1 MNEKSEK
8 VLEQYD
14 ISINRVVRGRGGLI
28 LGTDKGCKLFL
39 PCGKSD
45 KFYEREDRITRALK
59 ERGFIN
65 TDTYM
70 RNLDGELISEDADGR
85 KYVLKDWFD
94 ARESDVKSLEDMSEA
109 LRTMASMHKVLKEV
123 GIELKQRE
131 IKEEAGELSRSKND
145 EADGCLGLTDGAGGE
160 GMALKPEL
168 TACGFAGQTG
178 LRDTYERHTREL
190 KKAYNYLR
198 TKKGKQHFEQMAYKN
213 IEEFYQEASQAVTL
227 LNNPM
232 LDERLLKAA
241 ADNELCH
248 GSFNYHN
255 VFLDNKNSYV
265 TNFDRCRNE
274 CQVWD
279 LYQFIRKVMEK
290 HDWESSVFYRLVD
303 EYDRVSSICEN
314 DFYILVVLLSYPEK
328 FWKII
333 NQYLN
338 ANKSWIPDKNV
349 DKLQKVIWQNQRR
362 RELIDKICCLW

>member
-70 RNLDGELISEDADGR
+70 RNLEGGLISEDIDGR

-109 LRTMASMHKVLKEV
+109 LRTMASMHKVLKEI
-123 GIELKQRE
+123 GPQLKQQE
-131 IKEEAGELSRSKND
+131 NKGGAATESKAESESQENAGN
-145 EADGCLGLTDGAGGE
+145 ADATLR
-160 GMALKPEL
+160 PEL
-168 TACGFAGQTG
+168 AACGSAGQTG

-213 IEEFYQEASQAVTL
+213 IEGFYQEASQAVTL
-227 LNNPM
+227 LNNPE
-232 LDERLLKAA
+232 LDERLLKAVS
-241 ADNELCH
+241 DNELCH

-255 VFLDNKNSYV
+255 VFLDNKTSYV

-362 RELIDKICCLW
+362 RELIDKICCIW